1 MNLSW
6 DLKKKL
12 SPNVSN
18 NFINQIYERGIK
30 NGALAG
36 KILGAGGGGFIM
48 FLTKNNND
56 KKKLINHF
64 NKFKYV
70 EVKFEKKGTEII
82 QKGYDEYL

>member
-1 MNLSW
+1 
-6 DLKKKL
+6 
-12 SPNVSN
+12 
-18 NFINQIYERGIK
+18 
-30 NGALAG
+30 
-36 KILGAGGGGFIM
+36 M